1 MKKEANSY
9 IPPFEVTE
17 EILSLVAEVSEI
29 VGHLSATI
37 KALPSFQLRKTNRIR
52 TIQSSLAIE
61 NNSLSVE
68 QVTDILEG
76 KRVLGAPDEI
86 LEVKNAIDAYKLL
99 LHLNPFSEKD
109 LLKAHKSMMNGLV
122 KENGCY
128 RRGSVG
134 VFGKKG
140 LVHLAPPADRVP
152 FLMSELIAW
161 SKTSKTHPLVKSC
174 VFHYE
179 FEFIHPFAD
188 GNGRIGRM
196 WQTLLLMQ
204 WNPIFAW
211 IPVETIV
218 KEHQQGYCDTIKKSD
233 NECSSTSF
241 IVFMLSCLKQALHE
255 YLVSNQKSNLK
266 SNQKI
271 LAAIRKNPAV
281 TIRELQ
287 EIVGLSESG
296 VKKIIKQLRTEGVIK
311 REGGAKGGRWRVMEK
326 EYKRHLLQYF
336 DI

>member
-1 MKKEANSY
+1 M
-9 IPPFEVTE
+9 
-17 EILSLVAEVSEI
+17 AEVSEI

-37 KALPSFQLRKTNRIR
+37 KALPSFQLRKANRIR

-68 QVTDILEG
+68 QVTDILE
-76 KRVLGAPDEI
+76 
-86 LEVKNAIDAYKLL
+86 
-99 LHLNPFSEKD
+99 D

-218 KEHQQGYCDTIKKSD
+218 KEHQQGYYDTTKKSD
-233 NECSSTSF
+233 NEGSSTSF

-311 REGGAKGGRWRVMEK
+311 REGGAKGGRRLVMEK

>member
-1 MKKEANSY
+1 MGKEANSY
-9 IPPFEVTE
+9 ISPFEVTE

-68 QVTDILEG
+68 QVTDILE
-76 KRVLGAPDEI
+76 
-86 LEVKNAIDAYKLL
+86 
-99 LHLNPFSEKD
+99 D

-218 KEHQQGYCDTIKKSD
+218 KEHQQGYYDTIKKSD
-233 NECSSTSF
+233 NEGSSTSF

>member
-1 MKKEANSY
+1 MEKEANSY

-68 QVTDILEG
+68 QVTDILE
-76 KRVLGAPDEI
+76 
-86 LEVKNAIDAYKLL
+86 
-99 LHLNPFSEKD
+99 D

-218 KEHQQGYCDTIKKSD
+218 KEHQQGYYDTIKKSD
-233 NECSSTSF
+233 NEGSSTSF

-311 REGGAKGGRWRVMEK
+311 RKGGAKGGRWRVMEK

>member
-1 MKKEANSY
+1 M
-9 IPPFEVTE
+9 
-17 EILSLVAEVSEI
+17 AEVSEI

-68 QVTDILEG
+68 QVTDILE
-76 KRVLGAPDEI
+76 
-86 LEVKNAIDAYKLL
+86 
-99 LHLNPFSEKD
+99 D

-218 KEHQQGYCDTIKKSD
+218 KEHQQGYYDTIKKSD
-233 NECSSTSF
+233 NEGSSTSF

-255 YLVSNQKSNLK
+255 YLVSNKKSNLK

-271 LAAIRKNPAV
+271 LAAMQENPAV

-336 DI
+336 NI

>member
-1 MKKEANSY
+1 MEKEANSY

-37 KALPSFQLRKTNRIR
+37 KALPSFQLRKANRIR

-68 QVTDILEG
+68 QVTDILE
-76 KRVLGAPDEI
+76 
-86 LEVKNAIDAYKLL
+86 
-99 LHLNPFSEKD
+99 D

-218 KEHQQGYCDTIKKSD
+218 KEHQQGYYDTTKKSD
-233 NECSSTSF
+233 NEGSSTSF

-311 REGGAKGGRWRVMEK
+311 REGGAKGGRRLVMEK

>member
-1 MKKEANSY
+1 
-9 IPPFEVTE
+9 
-17 EILSLVAEVSEI
+17 
-29 VGHLSATI
+29 
-37 KALPSFQLRKTNRIR
+37 
-52 TIQSSLAIE
+52 
-61 NNSLSVE
+61 
-68 QVTDILEG
+68 
-76 KRVLGAPDEI
+76 
-86 LEVKNAIDAYKLL
+86 
-99 LHLNPFSEKD
+99 
-109 LLKAHKSMMNGLV
+109 MNGLV

-218 KEHQQGYCDTIKKSD
+218 KEHQQGYYDTIKKSD
-233 NECSSTSF
+233 NEGSSTSF

-255 YLVSNQKSNLK
+255 YLVSNKKSNQK

-271 LAAIRKNPAV
+271 LAAMQENPAV

-336 DI
+336 NI

>member
-1 MKKEANSY
+1 
-9 IPPFEVTE
+9 
-17 EILSLVAEVSEI
+17 
-29 VGHLSATI
+29 
-37 KALPSFQLRKTNRIR
+37 
-52 TIQSSLAIE
+52 
-61 NNSLSVE
+61 
-68 QVTDILEG
+68 
-76 KRVLGAPDEI
+76 
-86 LEVKNAIDAYKLL
+86 
-99 LHLNPFSEKD
+99 
-109 LLKAHKSMMNGLV
+109 
-122 KENGCY
+122 
-128 RRGSVG
+128 
-134 VFGKKG
+134 
-140 LVHLAPPADRVP
+140 
-152 FLMSELIAW
+152 MSELIAW

-218 KEHQQGYCDTIKKSD
+218 KEHQQEYHDTIKKSD
-233 NECSSTSF
+233 NEGSSTSF

-255 YLVSNQKSNLK
+255 YLVSNKKSNLK

-271 LAAIRKNPAV
+271 LAAMQENPAV

-311 REGGAKGGRWRVMEK
+311 REGGRWWVMEK

-336 DI
+336 NI

>member
-1 MKKEANSY
+1 MGKEANSY

-17 EILSLVAEVSEI
+17 EILSLVADVSEI

-37 KALPSFQLRKTNRIR
+37 KTLPSFQLRKTNRIR

-68 QVTDILEG
+68 QVTDILE
-76 KRVLGAPDEI
+76 
-86 LEVKNAIDAYKLL
+86 
-99 LHLNPFSEKD
+99 D

-218 KEHQQGYCDTIKKSD
+218 KEHQQGYYDTIKKSD
-233 NECSSTSF
+233 NEGSSTSF

-255 YLVSNQKSNLK
+255 YRVSNKKSNLK

-271 LAAIRKNPAV
+271 LATIRKNPAV

-311 REGGAKGGRWRVMEK
+311 REGGAKGGRWRA
-326 EYKRHLLQYF
+326 
-336 DI
+336 

>member
-1 MKKEANSY
+1 MEKEANSY

-37 KALPSFQLRKTNRIR
+37 KALPSFQLRKANRIR

-68 QVTDILEG
+68 QVTDILE
-76 KRVLGAPDEI
+76 
-86 LEVKNAIDAYKLL
+86 
-99 LHLNPFSEKD
+99 D

-218 KEHQQGYCDTIKKSD
+218 KEHQQGYYDTTKKSD
-233 NECSSTSF
+233 NEGSSTSF
-241 IVFMLSCLKQALHE
+241 MVFMLSCLKQALHE

-271 LAAIRKNPAV
+271 LAAMQENPAV

-311 REGGAKGGRWRVMEK
+311 REGGAKGGRWRA
-326 EYKRHLLQYF
+326 
-336 DI
+336 

>member
-1 MKKEANSY
+1 MEKEANSY

-68 QVTDILEG
+68 QVTDILE
-76 KRVLGAPDEI
+76 
-86 LEVKNAIDAYKLL
+86 
-99 LHLNPFSEKD
+99 D

-218 KEHQQGYCDTIKKSD
+218 KEHQQGYYDTIKKSD
-233 NECSSTSF
+233 NEGSSTSF

-255 YLVSNQKSNLK
+255 YLVSNQKSNQK
-266 SNQKI
+266 SNKKI
-271 LAAIRKNPAV
+271 LAAMQENPAV

-311 REGGAKGGRWRVMEK
+311 REGGAKGGRRLVMEK